1 MQTGNEISVK
11 PPEKL
16 IVRAPIFLSEQDGP
30 SERVLK
36 EQLSLYFDTDQRISA
51 AYLARADL
59 GNINGETV
67 VLCLRVDTDQ
77 QDDFVS
83 NIGIIF
89 SNLFTADEKL
99 DIIFLTSED
108 EMRLG
113 EVCGPFYLQ
122 ATSGPN

>member
-1 MQTGNEISVK
+1 MK

-36 EQLSLYFDTDQRISA
+36 EQLSLYFDTDLRIAA

-59 GNINGETV
+59 GNINGETI
-67 VLCLRVDTDQ
+67 VLCLRVDTDER
-77 QDDFVS
+77 DDFVS
-83 NIGIIF
+83 NVGITF
-89 SNLFTADEKL
+89 SNLFNADEKL
-99 DIIFLTSED
+99 DIIFLTPED

-113 EVCGPFYLQ
+113 EVCAPFYLRPR
-122 ATSGPN
+122 SGLN